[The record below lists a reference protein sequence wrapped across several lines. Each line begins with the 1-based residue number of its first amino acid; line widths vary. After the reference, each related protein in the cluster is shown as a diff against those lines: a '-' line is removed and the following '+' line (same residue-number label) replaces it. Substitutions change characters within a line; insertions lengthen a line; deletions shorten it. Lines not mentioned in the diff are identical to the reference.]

1 MSHAVSCVRDSPQ
14 PGMFVCSCRDVSSPS
29 SKPDWIHSEP
39 ETIGVGVDI
48 SDDGS
53 VIALVYV
60 ANISWLEPAKFGVKS
75 NSIS

>member
-1 MSHAVSCVRDSPQ
+1 MTHPISCIRDSLI
-14 PGMFVCSCRDVSSPS
+14 GCLFVCSHRDVSSLS
-29 SKPDWIHSEP
+29 SKPDWIHPEP

-60 ANISWLEPAKFGVKS
+60 ANVSWLEPANFGVTF
-75 NSIS
+75 ITI